1 VEPPRLRPHLRLI
14 AAIGRWLLRVRRVVR
29 GISQGVGRTFSRI
42 GRSPLVASLLASVF
56 IAVVGLSV
64 AGLVVASAW
73 WGGVEEAGT
82 WQDAVSITGSVWV
95 MTFGVPIRLSGV
107 DYSLLPWG
115 LMIIPGWLGHQ
126 AGRWLTRVVRPSRR
140 RSLAASVVLT
150 TVFSSVFVA
159 GVSVVSDIPEVQTS
173 ARRALVMA
181 GAITFVAVGSG
192 VWRSSPL
199 IRDSMRRTPMVVRVV
214 VRASFVGV
222 AALAGMGAFVATVAV
237 ASSFGSI
244 TEMFASLNPT
254 TFDALVLLVLSLGY
268 VPVLVSWS
276 VSYIVGAGISLGPDV
291 LISPFVPVVP
301 ATPLPAFPPLA
312 AVPETAGL
320 GSWGLPALVIVS
332 GALVGL
338 LVSRFAFREGPLV
351 RLSLAFVASVL
362 AAGWVFVL
370 LSLGA
375 GSLGDGRLA
384 VIGPDP
390 GAGALLAGVG
400 LVVGAL
406 PTSVIRARRKPQKL
420 SSVSTESPSAI
431 AGADS

>member
-1 VEPPRLRPHLRLI
+1 
-14 AAIGRWLLRVRRVVR
+14 
-29 GISQGVGRTFSRI
+29 
-42 GRSPLVASLLASVF
+42 
-56 IAVVGLSV
+56 
-64 AGLVVASAW
+64 
-73 WGGVEEAGT
+73 
-82 WQDAVSITGSVWV
+82 
-95 MTFGVPIRLSGV
+95 M
-107 DYSLLPWG
+107 
-115 LMIIPGWLGHQ
+115 
-126 AGRWLTRVVRPSRR
+126 
-140 RSLAASVVLT
+140 
-150 TVFSSVFVA
+150 A
-159 GVSVVSDIPEVQTS
+159 GVV
-173 ARRALVMA
+173 
-181 GAITFVAVGSG
+181 TFVAVGSG

-199 IRDSMRRTPMVVRVV
+199 IRDWMHRTPMVVRVI

-222 AALAGMGAFVATVAV
+222 AALAGMGALVATVAV

-276 VSYIVGAGISLGPDV
+276 VSYIVGAGVSLGPDV

-312 AVPETAGL
+312 AVPETAGP
-320 GSWGLPALVIVS
+320 GNWGLPALVIVS
-332 GALVGL
+332 GAFVGL
-338 LVSRFAFREGPLV
+338 LVSRFAFRESPLV

-400 LVVGAL
+400 MVVGAL
-406 PTSVIRARRKPQKL
+406 PTSVIRARRKPRKL

-431 AGADS
+431 VGADS

>member
-1 VEPPRLRPHLRLI
+1 MRPHLRLI
-14 AAIGRWLLRVRRVVR
+14 AAVGRGLLGVRRVVR
-29 GISQGVGRTFSRI
+29 GISRGVGHTSSRI
-42 GRSPLVASLLASVF
+42 GRSPLVASLLASVS

-95 MTFGVPIRLSGV
+95 MTFGVPIRLAGV

-126 AGRWLTRVVRPSRR
+126 AGRWLARVVRPSRR
-140 RSLAASVVLT
+140 RSLTASVVLT

-159 GVSVVSDIPEVQTS
+159 GVSVVTDIPEVQTS

-181 GAITFVAVGSG
+181 GAVTFAAVGSG
-192 VWRSSPL
+192 MWRSSPL
-199 IRDSMRRTPMVVRVV
+199 IRESMHRTPMVVRVI

-244 TEMFASLNPT
+244 TELLVSLNPT

-276 VSYIVGAGISLGPDV
+276 VSYIVGAGVSLGPDV

-301 ATPLPAFPPLA
+301 ATALPAFPPLA
-312 AVPETAGL
+312 ALPETAGP
-320 GSWGLPALVIVS
+320 GSWGLPALVLVS

-351 RLSLAFVASVL
+351 RLSLAFAASAL

-370 LSLGA
+370 LLLGA

-406 PTSVIRARRKPQKL
+406 PTSVIRARRKPRKL
-420 SSVSTESPSAI
+420 ASVSTESPTAI
-431 AGADS
+431 VGADS